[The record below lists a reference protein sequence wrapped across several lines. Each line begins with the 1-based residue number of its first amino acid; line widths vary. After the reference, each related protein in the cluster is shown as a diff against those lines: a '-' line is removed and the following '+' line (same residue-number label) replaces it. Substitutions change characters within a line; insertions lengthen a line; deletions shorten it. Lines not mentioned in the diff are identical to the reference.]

1 MVILFDEIGFSETVP
16 VPGSQGRLT
25 CRVQSIGATKALV
38 IGPDPN
44 STMRELSYSTELI
57 GKQLLCL
64 REITDGLQVFFST
77 FYMLGLYCVR
87 LIVCTCM
94 SLNACSLIV

>member
-64 REITDGLQVFFST
+64 REIADGLQVFIAFDRSHVHE
-77 FYMLGLYCVR
+77 YHCM
-87 LIVCTCM
+87 LIVK
-94 SLNACSLIV
+94 

>member
-1 MVILFDEIGFSETVP
+1 MILFDEIGFSETVP

-38 IGPDPN
+38 IGPDPS

-64 REITDGLQVFFST
+64 REVADGLQVSVIFCRFCSVL
-77 FYMLGLYCVR
+77 FYYVR
-87 LIVCTCM
+87 LITRTRM
-94 SLNACSLIV
+94 SHCAHY